1 MLLTFSFCF
10 AHRYIEDIVEFYLF
24 VIQYCPQV
32 LENPTINS
40 TYDSLSM
47 SNLIVFIIMVIC
59 SPNYISNP
67 YLTAKFIEII
77 FLSSPIVNNHLGTFH
92 AKIISHPLAEK
103 NLVRALMK
111 FYTDIETTGASSE
124 FYDKF
129 TIRYHI
135 SIIFK
140 SFYSNSMQQLAIFNE
155 SETGKNFVKFIN
167 MLMNDTTFLLDEAM
181 VSLKRIH
188 EVKED
193 MSDKVKWN
201 SQTREQQTNRER
213 QLAHDE
219 RQCRSYLTLAVE
231 TVDML
236 HYLTSTV
243 QKPFLRVVI

>member
-1 MLLTFSFCF
+1 
-10 AHRYIEDIVEFYLF
+10 
-24 VIQYCPQV
+24 
-32 LENPTINS
+32 
-40 TYDSLSM
+40 M
-47 SNLIVFIIMVIC
+47 SNLIVFIITVIC

-67 YLTAKFIEII
+67 YLTAKFIEIV
-77 FLSSPIVNNHLGTFH
+77 FMSSPIVNNHLEAFH
-92 AKIISHPLAEK
+92 IKIISHPLAEK
-103 NLVRALMK
+103 HLVRALMK

-140 SFYSNSMQQLAIFNE
+140 SFWKNSTQKMAIIEEAQN
-155 SETGKNFVKFIN
+155 SRNFVKFIN
-167 MLMNDTTFLLDEAM
+167 MLMNDTTFLLDEAL

-193 MSDKVKWN
+193 MADKAKWD

-231 TVDML
+231 TVDMMD
-236 HYLTSTV
+236 YLTEVV
-243 QKPFLRVVI
+243 QEPFLRVVLDLLFRRFANNFANIVFIPGTDRSLGCYAEF